1 MCIRDRFAYIDS
13 RLLASTGI
21 GCFGIG
27 SHWHSPSLSLLF
39 LLGSFPLLL
48 SMKILFGF
56 IQLLLLGRQL
66 FAKELEV
73 FFLLSEVRYVNP
85 LDSFE
90 RLIKHLVL
98 IFTPFH
104 FEYSYL

>member
-1 MCIRDRFAYIDS
+1 MIRIA
-13 RLLASTGI
+13 LLIISVKAAAAALDY
-21 GCFGIG
+21 
-27 SHWHSPSLSLLF
+27 SHLSQENF
-39 LLGSFPLLL
+39 
-48 SMKILFGF
+48 
-56 IQLLLLGRQL
+56 QL

-98 IFTPFH
+98 IFTTFH

>member
-1 MCIRDRFAYIDS
+1 
-13 RLLASTGI
+13 
-21 GCFGIG
+21 
-27 SHWHSPSLSLLF
+27 
-39 LLGSFPLLL
+39 
-48 SMKILFGF
+48 MKILFGF

-90 RLIKHLVL
+90 RLIKHLVF

-104 FEYSYL
+104 FQYSYL